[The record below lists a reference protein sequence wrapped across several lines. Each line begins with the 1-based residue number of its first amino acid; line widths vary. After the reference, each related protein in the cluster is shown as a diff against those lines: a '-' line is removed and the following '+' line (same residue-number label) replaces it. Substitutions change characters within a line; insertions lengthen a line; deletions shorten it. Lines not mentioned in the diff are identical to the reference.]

1 MSFESTNR
9 YMDKQDAFTL
19 IGACLGLLGGAK
31 ELKQIHLGQIIHEL
45 FKLHVGPILK
55 ILLVSLLSVSVMSA
69 GRAKPKRNA

>member
-1 MSFESTNR
+1 M
-9 YMDKQDAFTL
+9 
-19 IGACLGLLGGAK
+19 LLPLLVLALVYWGGAK